1 MMSVMQAGG
10 FLMWVILLCSMAALA
25 VIIERAFTLRPSKII
40 PSTLT
45 EKVEHLVAAPSANN
59 IMRLTEHSPLG
70 RIYATALRY
79 HQLNPM
85 ALRER
90 VQDAGRHAIHELERY
105 LSTLGTIALIAPLL
119 GLLGTVLGMIDIF
132 SHIMDQGVGQ
142 AQVLAGGIG
151 TALLTT
157 AAGLMVAIP
166 STAAHRY
173 FERRIAN
180 LTIELE
186 QQSERFVEAIE
197 RHRHVGEVR
206 GESAFVGERA

>member
-1 MMSVMQAGG
+1 
-10 FLMWVILLCSMAALA
+10 
-25 VIIERAFTLRPSKII
+25 
-40 PSTLT
+40 
-45 EKVEHLVAAPSANN
+45 
-59 IMRLTEHSPLG
+59 
-70 RIYATALRY
+70 
-79 HQLNPM
+79 M

-105 LSTLGTIALIAPLL
+105 LSTLGTVALIAPLL

>member
-1 MMSVMQAGG
+1 M
-10 FLMWVILLCSMAALA
+10 
-25 VIIERAFTLRPSKII
+25 ERVWALRPYKIV
-40 PSTLT
+40 PRTLT
-45 EKVEHLVAAPSANN
+45 DKVEQLVAMPTANN
-59 IMRLTEHSPLG
+59 IQRLSEHSPLG
-70 RIYATALRY
+70 RIYACALRY

-119 GLLGTVLGMIDIF
+119 GLLGTVLGMINIF

-166 STAAHRY
+166 TMAAHRY
-173 FERRIAN
+173 LERRVSN
-180 LTIELE
+180 LTIILE

-197 RHRHVGEVR
+197 RDRYTADPKTDSVLM
-206 GESAFVGERA
+206 GERA

>member
-1 MMSVMQAGG
+1 MIQIMQAGG
-10 FLMWVILLCSMAALA
+10 FLMWIILLCSMAALA
-25 VIIERAFTLRPSKII
+25 IIIERACALRAIKVLP
-40 PSTLT
+40 PTLT
-45 EKVEHLVAAPSANN
+45 DKVEQLVAMPTAQH
-59 IMRLTEHSPLG
+59 IMKLTQHSPLG
-70 RIYATALRY
+70 RVYATALRY

-90 VQDAGRHAIHELERY
+90 VQDAGRHVIHELERY

-119 GLLGTVLGMIDIF
+119 GLLGTVIGMIDIF
-132 SHIMDQGVGQ
+132 SHIVDQGIGQ
-142 AQVLAGGIG
+142 AQLLAGGIG

-173 FERRIAN
+173 FERRVDN

-186 QQSERFVEAIE
+186 QSAERFVEAIE
-197 RHRHVGEVR
+197 RHRHTHDSREP
-206 GESAFVGERA
+206 AWVGERA